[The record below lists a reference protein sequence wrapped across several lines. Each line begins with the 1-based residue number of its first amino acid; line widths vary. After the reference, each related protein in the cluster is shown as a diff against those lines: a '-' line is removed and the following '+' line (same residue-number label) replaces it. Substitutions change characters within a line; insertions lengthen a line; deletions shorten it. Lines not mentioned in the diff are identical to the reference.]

1 MQSNHIFAK
10 VIVDIVH
17 SEVDRVFEYSVPE
30 GLAVKVGF
38 RVHVPFG
45 KSNVLRE
52 GYVLGLSDT
61 CSYKSD
67 QIKSIASVLSDFA
80 ALTEGQIHLAMLMR
94 RYYHTTLAA
103 ALRLMFP
110 AELRG
115 GRVKDKFEREVACS
129 LSETDYKKAHL
140 SLHTADGRPKAK
152 KQIAVLK
159 LMYEKRRM
167 MAALLEKAV
176 PGSAAARDAL
186 VKKGLLE
193 LEVVESLRSPRKTA
207 AIEEDF
213 LLTPDQRRAVEAIL
227 SSPGKYLL
235 HGVTG
240 SGKTEVYISIA
251 RDCLA
256 RGKSAIVLVPE
267 ISLTPQLVEMFER
280 RIGQEI
286 AVYHSTLS
294 AGERYDEWKRMA
306 TGRARVVI
314 GARSAIF
321 APLKDIGAVIIDEE
335 HETSYKSDM
344 HPKYTAHEIARM
356 RTNIEDCALVLAS
369 ATPSVE
375 SYIKAKNGIYR
386 LIEMPNRL
394 FGLKLPAI
402 EVADMREEVLSGNRT
417 IFSGLLY
424 NEMCRALG
432 DGRQIMLFI
441 NRRGYSTF
449 VMCRGCGYVEYC
461 GNCEVTM
468 TYHAT
473 KGALICHYCGRSRS
487 LRSVCPQCQKP
498 YLKHYGVGTQ
508 QVEEQ
513 TKARF
518 PDARV
523 LRMDLDTTRG
533 KYAHQRIYEQFKR
546 GEADILIG
554 TQMIAKGLDFSQVS
568 LVGVVAA
575 DNSLFIPDFRSPEK
589 TFSLLEQVAG
599 RAGRKDPG
607 KVVVQTYC
615 PEHYAIKFAQ
625 EHDYKGF
632 FEEEMRVRRAALLP
646 PYAVYIRFV
655 FTGRE
660 EKAVKEAC
668 LDFAKGLSESL
679 EDVMDSLLLF
689 DAGEAPV
696 KKIEGRTRW
705 QLLIK
710 ALNDGALAQ
719 LRKRLYIY
727 TDTKRYKDCA
737 FGMEIN
743 PLSMI

>member
-1 MQSNHIFAK
+1 MQNKPIFAK
-10 VIVDIVH
+10 VIIDIVH
-17 SEVDRVFEYSVPE
+17 SEVDRVFEYSVPQD
-30 GLAVKVGF
+30 LIVDVGF

-45 KSNVLRE
+45 KSNALRE

-61 CSYKSD
+61 CGFKGD
-67 QIKSIASVLSDFA
+67 TIKSVVSVLSDFP
-80 ALTEGQIHLAMLMR
+80 ALTEGQIRLAMLMR

-103 ALRLMFP
+103 VLRLMFP
-110 AELRG
+110 SEMRG
-115 GRVKDKFEREVACS
+115 GRVRDKFEREVVCT
-129 LSETDYKKAHL
+129 LSDEEYQKAYS

-152 KQIAVLK
+152 KQLAVLE
-159 LMYEKRRM
+159 LMQKKRRM
-167 MAALLEKAV
+167 PTAALEAAIA
-176 PGSAAARDAL
+176 GSASARDAL
-186 VKKGLLE
+186 VKKGFLE
-193 LEVVESLRSPRKTA
+193 LDVVESLRSPRKTA
-207 AIEEDF
+207 VIEEDF
-213 LLTPDQRRAVEAIL
+213 ILANDQRKAVEAIL

-240 SGKTEVYISIA
+240 SGKTEVYISIV
-251 RDCLA
+251 RDCLS

-286 AVYHSTLS
+286 AIYHSTLS

-306 TGRARVVI
+306 TGRAKVVI
-314 GARSAIF
+314 GARSAVF
-321 APLKDIGAVIIDEE
+321 APLKDIGAIIIDEE

-356 RTNIEDCALVLAS
+356 RTNIEHCALVLAS

-386 LIEMPNRL
+386 LVEMPSRL

-402 EVADMREEVLSGNRT
+402 EVADMRQEVLNGNRT

-424 NEMCRALG
+424 NEMCAALDG
-432 DGRQIMLFI
+432 GRQVMLFI

-473 KGALICHYCGRSRS
+473 KGALVCHYCGRTQS

-513 TKARF
+513 TMARF
-518 PDARV
+518 PQARV
-523 LRMDLDTTRG
+523 LRMDHDSTRG
-533 KYAHQRIYEQFKR
+533 KNAHQTIYEQFKS
-546 GEADILIG
+546 GDADILIG
-554 TQMIAKGLDFSQVS
+554 TQMIAKGLDFSRVS

-615 PEHYAIKFAQ
+615 PEHYAINYAQ
-625 EHDYKGF
+625 KHDYKGF
-632 FEEEMRVRRAALLP
+632 FEKEMRVRRTALLP

-655 FTGRE
+655 FTGRNE
-660 EKAVKEAC
+660 QTVKEAC
-668 LDFAKGLSESL
+668 LDFAKGFREAF

-689 DAGEAPV
+689 DVGEAPV

-705 QLLIK
+705 QVLIK
-710 ALNDGALAQ
+710 ALNDDALAQ